1 MGKAV
6 EKGGNE
12 SNLPMKMIKFLSMPA
27 GLDIPGCNEG
37 VI

>member
-12 SNLPMKMIKFLSMPA
+12 SNLPMKIIEFLCLAA